1 MPPALA
7 GFLNIGGMIINSV
20 VSIVQDKKR
29 KKNGDA
35 EIPQGEELL
44 IPPIGSA
51 IKSIATG
58 VKLSSKRLLNLG
70 GTGVI
75 ISIAVTDYAANGLSW
90 PGVALFALGAVYC
103 AVMAWITKK
112 SEE

>member
-1 MPPALA
+1 MAPGLA
-7 GFLNIGGMIINSV
+7 AILNIGGMVINSV

-29 KKNGDA
+29 KKDG
-35 EIPQGEELL
+35 EVPEGEELL

-51 IKSIATG
+51 VRSLATG

-75 ISIAVTDYAANGLSW
+75 ISIAVADYASNGLT
-90 PGVALFALGAVYC
+90 VENIALFSVGAIFSLI
-103 AVMAWITKK
+103 MAWITKK